1 MTHLPL
7 WVLHSEMRIEQNKWS
22 FNGCSIP
29 DGRFELD
36 TTCALYLGA
45 LIVVLQNGFNIW
57 LTLEAYG
64 SSTVP
69 FLDQFWVYGSPVGD
83 SLRPESEPDIPPRL
97 VSPAPK
103 APECTARASQRTN
116 RHDRAVSV
124 PLRCEA
130 HVRHFV
136 EHLQRQLGAP
146 RVTESHRQC
155 AYKQS
160 KVSGCYRD
168 FWAAGEMGEEA
179 DSLGEETGG
188 EEGGRVGRLRA
199 GPFSGCSFSS
209 LGVVDAMAMARP
221 YPGQCVC
228 SKRA

>member
-1 MTHLPL
+1 MTHLAL

-22 FNGCSIP
+22 SNGCSIP

-45 LIVVLQNGFNIW
+45 LIVVLQNEFNVW

-83 SLRPESEPDIPPRL
+83 SLRPESGTDIPPRL

-116 RHDRAVSV
+116 RHDRAVTS
-124 PLRCEA
+124 LSG
-130 HVRHFV
+130 VRHMF
-136 EHLQRQLGAP
+136 GISSSTCSA
-146 RVTESHRQC
+146 S
-155 AYKQS
+155 
-160 KVSGCYRD
+160 SG
-168 FWAAGEMGEEA
+168 
-179 DSLGEETGG
+179 
-188 EEGGRVGRLRA
+188 
-199 GPFSGCSFSS
+199 
-209 LGVVDAMAMARP
+209 RP
-221 YPGQCVC
+221 
-228 SKRA
+228 A